1 MHAPPISAG
10 RPGTDHRADVRVEY
24 WGPLG
29 YAAALERQRGIVT
42 ARIAGVAPDTIVAV
56 EHPPTITLGRN
67 APSTDVVA
75 TPAVLRERGI
85 ELVKT
90 DRGGRATYHGPG
102 QAVVYPIVGI
112 ADRGLGVK
120 PWVAMLEEAMI
131 GTLAS
136 FGLSARRRPETPG
149 LWVGSAK
156 IASVGL
162 RVERGV
168 SYHGVSMNI
177 GLDVSGF
184 DAIVTCGIA
193 GQPVTSVAAEIGS
206 DPGVREASSRLSRE
220 ICNHLR
226 S

>member
-1 MHAPPISAG
+1 MHQPPISTG
-10 RPGTDHRADVRVEY
+10 RPHTGKRAEVRVED
-24 WGPLG
+24 WGRVA
-29 YAAALERQRGIVT
+29 YAAALERQRSIVA
-42 ARIAGVAPDTIVAV
+42 ARIAGITPDTIVAV

-67 APSTDVVA
+67 APSTDVIA
-75 TPAVLRERGI
+75 TAAVLRERGV

-102 QAVVYPIVGI
+102 QAVLYPIVGI

-120 PWVAMLEEAMI
+120 PWVAMLEAAMI
-131 GTLAS
+131 QTLAS
-136 FGLSARRRPETPG
+136 FEISARRRPDTPG

-184 DAIVTCGIA
+184 DGIVTCGIA
-193 GQPVTSVAAEIGS
+193 GQPVTSVAAETGS
-206 DPGVREASSRLSRE
+206 DPGVREACSRLSRE
-220 ICNHLR
+220 IRNHLR